1 MLVWCP
7 KYSETKA
14 NSQSFLYSMA
24 PHPAGPGLALLQ
36 PSKYNTYLSFV
47 AVDVVKGDAKDVTA
61 VFCGEKKEFIIKKQD
76 KHNLQKQTNR
86 IVFRLYK

>member
-1 MLVWCP
+1 
-7 KYSETKA
+7 
-14 NSQSFLYSMA
+14 MA

-47 AVDVVKGDAKDVTA
+47 AVDVVKGDAKEDVAA
-61 VFCGEKKEFIIKKQD
+61 VFCGEKKEFIIEKQD
-76 KHNLQKQTNR
+76 EHNFQKQTNR